1 MTGEGDIDIR
11 DFEDI
16 PPGELRKRASSVLTF
31 LVRSA
36 GHAMSAEETDK
47 LSELAASMEREG
59 PQSGPKEGRH

>member
-1 MTGEGDIDIR
+1 MTGAGDIDIR

-36 GHAMSAEETDK
+36 GHAMSAEETK
-47 LSELAASMEREG
+47 QLSALAASMEGEA
-59 PQSGPKEGRH
+59 PQSGAKEGRH